1 MTLPPESLHS
11 SGNAVALEVP
21 ASAESA
27 PDHGYN
33 RSGSLPLHLV
43 VSLRLMTPQSSA
55 AHCSLCTLSP
65 FFPDH
70 ALSTVSSVSQ
80 MTTAFVTVPIEP
92 LVQRLSEPAKSPRLV
107 LLPLLL
113 SLVVQ

>member
-1 MTLPPESLHS
+1 
-11 SGNAVALEVP
+11 
-21 ASAESA
+21 
-27 PDHGYN
+27 
-33 RSGSLPLHLV
+33 
-43 VSLRLMTPQSSA
+43 MTPQSSE

-65 FFPDH
+65 FLPNP

-80 MTTAFVTVPIEP
+80 MTTAFVTVPIKP
-92 LVQRLSEPAKSPRLV
+92 LVRQLGEPAEFPRLV